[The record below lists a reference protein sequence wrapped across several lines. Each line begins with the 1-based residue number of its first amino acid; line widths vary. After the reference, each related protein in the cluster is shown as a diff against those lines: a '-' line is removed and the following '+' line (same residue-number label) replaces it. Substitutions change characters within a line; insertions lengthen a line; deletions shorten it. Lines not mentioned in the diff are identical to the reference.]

1 MYIFLRP
8 ITFDQFILLNRIIIN
23 ESHSLHPYT
32 KCTPIRFVLCSRD
45 FLHGPSDGPTHP
57 SSVFE
62 EENDESKTQNS
73 ISEQKPSIQTPANI
87 TVKHSHLFSCLL
99 SNPCFVSLV

>member
-1 MYIFLRP
+1 M
-8 ITFDQFILLNRIIIN
+8 
-23 ESHSLHPYT
+23 S
-32 KCTPIRFVLCSRD
+32 PIRFVLFARY
-45 FLHGPSDGPTHP
+45 FLHGPSDGAIHP
-57 SSVFE
+57 SSEIE

-73 ISEQKPSIQTPANI
+73 ISEQQPSIQTAANV